1 MRARQTGRSAPATKT
16 AGGST
21 STSVAPSVANS
32 EPGALGDIL
41 STWVI
46 APLMFLFLLWDTG
59 SLKRGLLRA
68 VPNRLFEPA
77 LTVLDDVDQ
86 AFGNYVRGI
95 FLECCSL
102 GFTVMVFLIVVGV
115 P

>member
-1 MRARQTGRSAPATKT
+1 M
-16 AGGST
+16 
-21 STSVAPSVANS
+21 
-32 EPGALGDIL
+32 
-41 STWVI
+41 I
-46 APLMFLFLLWDTG
+46 APLIVLLPLWDTG

-77 LTVLDDVDQ
+77 LAVLDDVDQ

-102 GFTVMVFLIVVGV
+102 GLTVMVFLIVAS